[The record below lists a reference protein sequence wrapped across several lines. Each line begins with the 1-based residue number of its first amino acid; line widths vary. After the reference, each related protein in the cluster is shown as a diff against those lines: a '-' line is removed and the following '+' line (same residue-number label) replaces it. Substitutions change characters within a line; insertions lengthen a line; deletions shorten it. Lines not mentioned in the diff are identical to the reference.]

1 MAIYCVDNL
10 CISIEKKRNL
20 TEIPQNFILI
30 FDDLDY
36 EISAT
41 PPPPSKLGLFRF
53 LSFDMAGMEEEPGVG
68 VGDKGSSSWLIG

>member
-20 TEIPQNFILI
+20 TKIPQNFILI
-30 FDDLDY
+30 FDDLDH
-36 EISAT
+36 EISA
-41 PPPPSKLGLFRF
+41 PPPSKLGLFRF